1 MTDTEIANLSDLDLL
16 KQYLFARGPY
26 GEKPSWLTNLEW
38 DSNGSLELGR
48 EISRRGLKTPRCQS
62 IGRQATSEYTQDERD
77 AWVQLVEDWDGSSP
91 APVGS
96 DLS

>member
-16 KQYLFARGPY
+16 KQYLIARGRY

-38 DSNGSLELGR
+38 DDSGIRELGR
-48 EISRRGLKTPRCQS
+48 EITRRGLKTPRCQS
-62 IGRQATSEYTQDERD
+62 IGRQATSEYTQEEHD
-77 AWVQLVEDWDGSSP
+77 AWVQLVEDWDGSST